1 MNYAALRAELLTDP
15 LTLGYAGLSDVQAS
29 ARLNATDTGRTRRRA
44 DVASSEIAQ
53 AILVA
58 DYTALGGNPTAAALS
73 TERRYLAWL
82 ALIAAAPTV
91 RLLNDDGSNT
101 PVIDN
106 LMAMFPAGSGT
117 RTRLQALAT
126 DTISRADELGLGAV
140 APGDVALARS
150 KDGGW

>member
-1 MNYAALRAELLTDP
+1 MDYAALRAELLTDP
-15 LTLGYAGLSDVQAS
+15 LALGYAALSDAQAA

-44 DVASSEIAQ
+44 DVSSAEITQ
-53 AILVA
+53 SVTVA
-58 DYTALGGNPTAAALS
+58 DYTALGANPTAAALS

-82 ALIAAAPTV
+82 ALIAAAPSV

-106 LMAMFPAGSGT
+106 LLAMFPAGSGT

-126 DTISRADELGLGAV
+126 RAISRAEELGLGTV
-140 APGDVALARS
+140 APGDVTLAR
-150 KDGGW
+150 DREGGW